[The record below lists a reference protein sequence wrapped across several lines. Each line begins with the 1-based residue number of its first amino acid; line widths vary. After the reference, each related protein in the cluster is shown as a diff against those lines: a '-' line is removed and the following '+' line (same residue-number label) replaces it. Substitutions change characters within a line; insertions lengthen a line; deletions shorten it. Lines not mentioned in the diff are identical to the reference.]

1 MLSLWIGGLTT
12 FYLNKCQAATIPNS
26 RGSKTKI
33 RAINPSPYNRRKQL
47 DPAKPKS
54 KLPHPQNTDF
64 ADKKTNLLL
73 ENERYN

>member
-1 MLSLWIGGLTT
+1 VDWRFDDLL
-12 FYLNKCQAATIPNS
+12 FKYKCQAATIPNS

-47 DPAKPKS
+47 DPAKSKS

-64 ADKKTNLLL
+64 ADKKKLID
-73 ENERYN
+73 

>member
-1 MLSLWIGGLTT
+1 MDWQFDDLL
-12 FYLNKCQAATIPNS
+12 FKCQAATIPNS

-33 RAINPSPYNRRKQL
+33 RAINPSPYIRRKQL

-64 ADKKTNLLL
+64 ANKKKTNLLH
-73 ENERYN
+73 ENDKYN

>member
-1 MLSLWIGGLTT
+1 MLANNSPWIGGLTT

-47 DPAKPKS
+47 DPAKSKS

-64 ADKKTNLLL
+64 ADKKKLID
-73 ENERYN
+73 